1 MTSGLMASR
10 MSGEKYL
17 SAQDAAR
24 QLGISTAT
32 LYSYVSRGLLR
43 SVASEGK
50 TRAKRY
56 IAEDV
61 ERLKKKQSIR
71 RNPEKSAEMALNFG
85 SPVLDSSITL
95 IKNGR
100 LFYRGQDAIALAKTE
115 QFEAIAALL
124 WANDLTKH
132 KLLFPPTN
140 LPKLTET
147 AAKLPVIERF
157 QTVLTHAA
165 PQDLAAYGFSAD
177 AVANTGARILH
188 LLACSAINISSAE
201 FDSSIA
207 QTLQQAWLPDQ
218 PKARPLIEAALII
231 SADHELNV
239 SAFTA
244 RCIASARATPYAAVI
259 GGLSALSG
267 YRHGGATERVAAFFR
282 ESDGFV
288 LGALRSYLQRG
299 LELPGIGHA
308 LYPTGDPR
316 GELLFG
322 WVQQAYGETKGAK
335 LAKEIADAIEGHFGR
350 KPNIDFA
357 LVTLAKAL
365 ELPPDAPLTLF
376 AIGRTAGWI
385 SHIIEQYNSEELIR
399 PRARYTGSTPR

>member
-1 MTSGLMASR
+1 
-10 MSGEKYL
+10 MSGEYL
-17 SAQDAAR
+17 TAQDAAR

-43 SVASEGK
+43 SVASDGK

-61 ERLKKKQSIR
+61 ARLKQRRTMR
-71 RNPEKSAEMALNFG
+71 RNPEKSAELALNFG
-85 SPVLDSSITL
+85 SPVLDSGITL
-95 IKNGR
+95 IKHGN
-100 LFYRGQDAIALAKTE
+100 LYYRGHDAIALAKTR
-115 QFEAIAALL
+115 QFEEVAALL
-124 WANDLTKH
+124 WTNNFKSHT
-132 KLLFPPTN
+132 LLFPQCLDVSTP
-140 LPKLTET
+140 P
-147 AAKLPVIERF
+147 AAHLGLIERF
-157 QTVLTHAA
+157 QTVLTNAA

-177 AVANTGARILH
+177 SVANTGARILH
-188 LLACSAINISSAE
+188 LLTCSAINIESAD
-201 FDSSIA
+201 FGSSIA
-207 QTLQQAWLPDQ
+207 QTLQQCWLPDQ
-218 PKARPLIEAALII
+218 PNTRPLIEAALII

-267 YRHGGATERVAAFFR
+267 YRHGGATEQVRAFFR
-282 ESDGFV
+282 EADGNV

-299 LELPGIGHA
+299 LELPGIGHT
-308 LYPTGDPR
+308 LYPQGDPR

-322 WVQQAYGETKGAK
+322 WVQKAYGETKGAT
-335 LAKEIADAIEGHFGR
+335 LAREIADVIMENFGR

-357 LVTLAKAL
+357 LVTLARAL
-365 ELPPDAPLTLF
+365 ELPTDAPLILF

-385 SHIIEQYNSEELIR
+385 SHIIEQYATQEIIR
-399 PRARYTGSTPR
+399 PRARYIGTDPM